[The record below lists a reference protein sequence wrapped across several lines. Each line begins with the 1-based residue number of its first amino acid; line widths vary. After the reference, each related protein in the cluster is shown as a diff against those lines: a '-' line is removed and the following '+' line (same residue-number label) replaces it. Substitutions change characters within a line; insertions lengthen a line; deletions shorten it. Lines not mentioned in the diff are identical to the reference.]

1 MCLHFQILSLFND
14 MFEKIQDVVEYHK
27 TNDVDKYKTIYKEFK
42 NNTIKYYF
50 LKHYFKLV
58 PGFGELP
65 FHWNWFLIVQDMPSE
80 FNFLEI
86 GVYKGRILSL
96 IQILADYFKK
106 YVSIFGITP
115 LSNIGD
121 KYSTYSDDNYK
132 KEIENTFKTCKLGIS
147 YKI

>member
-1 MCLHFQILSLFND
+1 
-14 MFEKIQDVVEYHK
+14 MFEKIQDVIEYHK
-27 TNDVDKYKTIYKEFK
+27 TNDVDKYKKFYKEFK

-58 PGFGELP
+58 PGFGDLP
-65 FHWNWFLIVQDMPSE
+65 FHWNWFLIVQDMPSK
-80 FNFLEI
+80 FSFLEI

-106 YVSIFGITP
+106 HVSIFGITP

-121 KYSTYSDDNYK
+121 KYSTYADSNYK
-132 KEIENTFKTCKLGIS
+132 KSLIHSKHAMLRT
-147 YKI
+147 